1 MYRVFDT
8 VERIFC
14 NPNEILISCSDDKLL
29 TCGNSVLGWHKLTD
43 LEDGR
48 YIVHQFIGVYDKNG
62 NPIYSGDICELESSS
77 GDVIYCT
84 VAYMPSMAAYL
95 LFDENNGVYYHFD
108 EYIVK
113 DMTVMGNVFDK
124 PEMSE

>member
-8 VERIFC
+8 LNGVFC
-14 NPNEILISCSDDKLL
+14 NPNEILISCYDDKLL
-29 TCGNSVLGWHKLTD
+29 TCGKSVLGWRKLAD
-43 LEDGR
+43 LEKGR
-48 YIVHQFIGVYDKNG
+48 YVVHESIGITDKSGSLVYE
-62 NPIYSGDICELESSS
+62 GDICKLESAS

-95 LFDENNGVYYHFD
+95 LFDEDNGVYYHFD